1 MSDETDTTTLRLRI
15 EGDVQ
20 GVGFREFAILEAN
33 ARSLTGWV
41 RNRSDRT
48 VEIVASG
55 PTKDIEGFVGAC
67 MRGPP
72 SAKVRNV
79 EMGPAE
85 APDSLGFR
93 RRPTV

>member
-1 MSDETDTTTLRLRI
+1 MSDDLTTLRLKI
-15 EGDVQ
+15 IGEVH
-20 GVGFREFAILEAN
+20 GVGFREFAIAEAN

-41 RNRSDRT
+41 RNRSDGT

-55 PTKDIEGFVGAC
+55 PQKEIEAFVGIC

-72 SAKVRNV
+72 SARVRNV
-79 EMGPAE
+79 EMGPAQV
-85 APDSLGFR
+85 PDTLGFK